1 MAMRSSNMRPL
12 FEEEEEEDSA
22 MDSEDGLDCEGVEED
37 EDSDH
42 PYLEYRKNSNENRLN
57 RELLETAMKTV
68 SDCLEKLNETADEMD
83 IFVEQMQEEE
93 EEEMKEKAKEEEEE
107 EEEESEES
115 DEDDEEEDED
125 DEESLAET

>member
-1 MAMRSSNMRPL
+1 MRPL
-12 FEEEEEEDSA
+12 FEEEEEDSA
-22 MDSEDGLDCEGVEED
+22 MDSEDGLDCEGVDED

-83 IFVEQMQEEE
+83 IYVEQMQEEE

-107 EEEESEES
+107 GEEEEESEKGDDD
-115 DEDDEEEDED
+115 DEDDDDD
-125 DEESLAET
+125 DEESLADT